1 MSITKIAAIT
11 GASVSTV
18 ARVLRDPE
26 HKCHSMELKE
36 RILQTARE
44 IGYVPNGAAKA
55 LKGGRAPKKIFHINI
70 LLTRVNSDETDPFY
84 SEMLRLVELEAR
96 KSGGRIK
103 NIWRHA
109 VFSSEKK
116 TDFPEIEKSAAQ
128 MFHDAKQKHD
138 GLILIGKCSQKGLK
152 SLKRYEKNLIS
163 INRNSTTYEVDEVLC
178 DGRKIALTAVNYLIS
193 CEHQKIGYVGDCH
206 NETRYIG
213 YQEALV
219 HHGIAPDIDDVYDI
233 TPNEKNGYQAM
244 AYFSQLETPPS
255 AFYCANDIL
264 AIGMLKY
271 LAQSKNWY
279 YQPSVISS
287 DNIVESQY
295 TTPMLTTVS
304 LPKAEMAHLAI
315 QILTDRMNG
324 GHKAV
329 VKTELQSTLVIRQS
343 VHQYV
348 STENEPEYYI

>member
-44 IGYVPNGAAKA
+44 IGYVPNEAAKA
-55 LKGGRAPKKIFHINI
+55 LKSGSAPKKIFHINI

-84 SEMLRLVELEAR
+84 SEMLRLVEIEVR
-96 KSGGRIK
+96 KSGGLIE

-193 CEHQKIGYVGDCH
+193 CGHQRSAMW
-206 NETRYIG
+206 ETATTR
-213 YQEALV
+213 
-219 HHGIAPDIDDVYDI
+219 HGISATRRHWYTTALLPDIDDVYDI
-233 TPNEKNGYQAM
+233 TPNEKNGYRLWRI
-244 AYFSQLETPPS
+244 FPS
-255 AFYCANDIL
+255 WKRRPVRFTA
-264 AIGMLKY
+264 
-271 LAQSKNWY
+271 
-279 YQPSVISS
+279 P
-287 DNIVESQY
+287 
-295 TTPMLTTVS
+295 TTFWRS
-304 LPKAEMAHLAI
+304 EC
-315 QILTDRMNG
+315 
-324 GHKAV
+324 
-329 VKTELQSTLVIRQS
+329 
-343 VHQYV
+343 
-348 STENEPEYYI
+348 

>member
-1 MSITKIAAIT
+1 
-11 GASVSTV
+11 
-18 ARVLRDPE
+18 
-26 HKCHSMELKE
+26 
-36 RILQTARE
+36 
-44 IGYVPNGAAKA
+44 
-55 LKGGRAPKKIFHINI
+55 
-70 LLTRVNSDETDPFY
+70 
-84 SEMLRLVELEAR
+84 
-96 KSGGRIK
+96 
-103 NIWRHA
+103 
-109 VFSSEKK
+109 
-116 TDFPEIEKSAAQ
+116 AQ

-193 CEHQKIGYVGDCH
+193 CGHQKIGYVGDCH

-279 YQPSVISS
+279 YHPSVISS

>member
-1 MSITKIAAIT
+1 M
-11 GASVSTV
+11 
-18 ARVLRDPE
+18 
-26 HKCHSMELKE
+26 
-36 RILQTARE
+36 
-44 IGYVPNGAAKA
+44 
-55 LKGGRAPKKIFHINI
+55 
-70 LLTRVNSDETDPFY
+70 
-84 SEMLRLVELEAR
+84 R
-96 KSGGRIK
+96 KSGGLIE

-233 TPNEKNGYQAM
+233 TPNEKNGYQAI

-264 AIGMLKY
+264 AIGILKSS
-271 LAQSKNWY
+271 LCHLQR
-279 YQPSVISS
+279 QHCRISVYHAHANNGFPAESGNGASGNS
-287 DNIVESQY
+287 DS
-295 TTPMLTTVS
+295 
-304 LPKAEMAHLAI
+304 
-315 QILTDRMNG
+315 DRP
-324 GHKAV
+324 HERR
-329 VKTELQSTLVIRQS
+329 T
-343 VHQYV
+343 
-348 STENEPEYYI
+348 

>member
-1 MSITKIAAIT
+1 MTLRMKNGSETVYTSDADCIDLPIAVLIDDQSISAAEFFAAALQEYDRATLVGTHTT
-11 GASVSTV
+11 GKGRAQRTYQ
-18 ARVLRDPE
+18 LRDGSAVNLSVEEYFTP
-26 HKCHSMELKE
+26 
-36 RILQTARE
+36 
-44 IGYVPNGAAKA
+44 
-55 LKGGRAPKKIFHINI
+55 KG
-70 LLTRVNSDETDPFY
+70 
-84 SEMLRLVELEAR
+84 
-96 KSGGRIK
+96 
-103 NIWRHA
+103 
-109 VFSSEKK
+109 
-116 TDFPEIEKSAAQ
+116 
-128 MFHDAKQKHD
+128 
-138 GLILIGKCSQKGLK
+138 K
-152 SLKRYEKNLIS
+152 SLAD
-163 INRNSTTYEVDEVLC
+163 V
-178 DGRKIALTAVNYLIS
+178 
-193 CEHQKIGYVGDCH
+193 
-206 NETRYIG
+206 
-213 YQEALV
+213 
-219 HHGIAPDIDDVYDI
+219 GIAPDIDDVYDI

-279 YQPSVISS
+279 YHPSVISS

>member
-18 ARVLRDPE
+18 ARVLREPE

-36 RILQTARE
+36 KILQTARE
-44 IGYVPNGAAKA
+44 IGYVPNEAAKA
-55 LKGGRAPKKIFHINI
+55 LKSGSAPNKIFHINI

-84 SEMLRLVELEAR
+84 SEMLRLVEIEVR
-96 KSGGRIK
+96 KSGGLIE

-116 TDFPEIEKSAAQ
+116 TDFSEIEKSAAQ
-128 MFHDAKQKHD
+128 MFHDTKQKHD

-193 CEHQKIGYVGDCH
+193 CGHQKIGYVGDCH
-206 NETRYIG
+206 NETRYVG

-233 TPNEKNGYQAM
+233 TPNEKTAIRPWHI
-244 AYFSQLETPPS
+244 SPS
-255 AFYCANDIL
+255 RKRRPVRFTVP
-264 AIGMLKY
+264 MTF
-271 LAQSKNWY
+271 WR
-279 YQPSVISS
+279 SVC
-287 DNIVESQY
+287 
-295 TTPMLTTVS
+295 
-304 LPKAEMAHLAI
+304 
-315 QILTDRMNG
+315 
-324 GHKAV
+324 
-329 VKTELQSTLVIRQS
+329 
-343 VHQYV
+343 
-348 STENEPEYYI
+348 

>member
-1 MSITKIAAIT
+1 MRRQKN
-11 GASVSTV
+11 
-18 ARVLRDPE
+18 R
-26 HKCHSMELKE
+26 
-36 RILQTARE
+36 
-44 IGYVPNGAAKA
+44 
-55 LKGGRAPKKIFHINI
+55 
-70 LLTRVNSDETDPFY
+70 TD
-84 SEMLRLVELEAR
+84 
-96 KSGGRIK
+96 
-103 NIWRHA
+103 
-109 VFSSEKK
+109 
-116 TDFPEIEKSAAQ
+116 
-128 MFHDAKQKHD
+128 
-138 GLILIGKCSQKGLK
+138 
-152 SLKRYEKNLIS
+152 
-163 INRNSTTYEVDEVLC
+163 
-178 DGRKIALTAVNYLIS
+178 
-193 CEHQKIGYVGDCH
+193 GYVGDCH

-213 YQEALV
+213 YEEALV

-279 YQPSVISS
+279 YHPSVISS

-295 TTPMLTTVS
+295 TPMLTTVS